1 MSVSSLLI
9 QLHALA
15 DSDQLVIHSWVPS
28 PPLASLALLTHA
40 VAWLLW
46 TQKHQASVGID
57 IASSLMD
64 TLLYSI
70 QPNFHLFL
78 PANAEV
84 LSTLMLDTLP
94 IDPDLKLH

>member
-64 TLLYSI
+64 TLTKFS
-70 QPNFHLFL
+70 FFL

>member
-70 QPNFHLFL
+70 QPNFHFF
-78 PANAEV
+78 ACKCRSAF
-84 LSTLMLDTLP
+84 
-94 IDPDLKLH
+94 DPYGGYSSNRSRS